1 MMPFLHQKFV
11 GKERRIFCR
20 MFGAFG
26 FDYAKSDS
34 QIFIFM
40 VKSSVEDM
48 ISCLNFVIVWAWAMP
63 MGAHCIFSS
72 FGLGVLCRLL
82 VHLD

>member
-40 VKSSVEDM
+40 VQEFSGGYDLLFKFCNS
-48 ISCLNFVIVWAWAMP
+48 LG
-63 MGAHCIFSS
+63 MGYANGCSLYFL
-72 FGLGVLCRLL
+72 FFWPWCAL
-82 VHLD
+82 